1 MPARCHPVP
10 VTGLWLCPHAPSRG
24 KAVPDATEKGQGRT
38 DSPESAGS
46 CRGELAS
53 GRRRAGSG
61 SRGGDSRGR
70 ELRGSRRHRWRH
82 QVSPGWVRR
91 TGLVPGPK
99 QGREKQRK
107 HESEPAKGWCKAVT
121 PGPAAAS
128 TVGGPGSLPGAGGH
142 KSRRGEPGWTP
153 QPRLSPLPRSSGV
166 ERRGTEPGR
175 TGQGLSA

>member
-70 ELRGSRRHRWRH
+70 ELRGSRGHRWRR

-91 TGLVPGPK
+91 TGLVPEPK

-107 HESEPAKGWCKAVT
+107 HKSEPAKGWCKAVT

-128 TVGGPGSLPGAGGH
+128 TGVGPGSLPGAGGH
-142 KSRRGEPGWTP
+142 KSRREGPGWTP
-153 QPRLSPLPRSSGV
+153 QPRLSPLPRSGGV